1 MIKKTI
7 KFKRKP
13 LWKIQYESIKKHRKN
28 LKATIDTKGCDKFYD
43 KLLPE
48 KINRLYILL
57 GAFLSS
63 QTNDNITYA
72 CVMRFKNS
80 QITIENINTMSLETL
95 VTIIKPVGFYNQKAK
110 NLKNICKIV
119 LDKYE
124 GLIPSDIAS
133 LLKFTGIGYKMAIL
147 ISNLIT
153 KKPQGIC
160 VDTHMHRICN
170 RLGWV
175 DTKNAEKTRLELEE
189 WIPKSYWLEINPII
203 VGYGQTICK
212 SKNPKCD
219 QCSLKNSCKF
229 YNNI

>member
-1 MIKKTI
+1 MKKKTI
-7 KFKRKP
+7 KFRRKP
-13 LWKIQYESIKKHRKN
+13 LWKIQYECIKKHREN
-28 LKATIDTKGCDKFYD
+28 LNATIDTKGCDKFYD
-43 KLLPE
+43 ELLPDN
-48 KINRLYILL
+48 INRLYILL

-72 CVMRFKNS
+72 CVMRFKKL
-80 QITIENINTMSLETL
+80 NISLEDINDMRLEDL
-95 VTIIKPVGFYNQKAK
+95 VKIIKPVGFYNQKSK
-110 NLKNICKIV
+110 NLKKICKIV
-119 LDKYE
+119 IDNFG
-124 GLIPSDIAS
+124 GLIPSDIKT
-133 LLKFTGIGYKMAIL
+133 LLKFPGIGYKMAIL

-153 KKPQGIC
+153 KSPQGIC

-175 DTKNAEKTRLELEE
+175 ETKNAEKTRLELEE
-189 WIPKSYWLEINPII
+189 WIPKSYWLELNPII